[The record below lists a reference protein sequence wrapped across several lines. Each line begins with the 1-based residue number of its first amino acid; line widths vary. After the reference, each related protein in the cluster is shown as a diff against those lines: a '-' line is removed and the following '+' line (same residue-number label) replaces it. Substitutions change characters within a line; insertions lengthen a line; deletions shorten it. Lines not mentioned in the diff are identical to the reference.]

1 MRTRHALDRI
11 HLALRHLG
19 FDLTDELV
27 ELLAE
32 LAARQKVDEEV
43 EREIAEAERLDREQ
57 GQMVLAQV
65 LVRVDGDD
73 HRAHEH
79 QEHDVDGQEHEG
91 QVAGARVEARL
102 LLAGGGWLVL
112 VAAHFLWLLGDA
124 DEDDEAGGEHD
135 GEGYEGV
142 HAHVDELPDVLDEE
156 GVGCVGARLAHYS
169 GVEQR
174 WVIAISKK
182 NQLPTTLPIASILS
196 SWHYQLK

>member
-73 HRAHEH
+73 HRAHEN

-102 LLAGGGWLVL
+102 LLAGGG
-112 VAAHFLWLLGDA
+112 
-124 DEDDEAGGEHD
+124 
-135 GEGYEGV
+135 
-142 HAHVDELPDVLDEE
+142 
-156 GVGCVGARLAHYS
+156 
-169 GVEQR
+169 
-174 WVIAISKK
+174 
-182 NQLPTTLPIASILS
+182 
-196 SWHYQLK
+196 